1 MHKHPH
7 LFTFN
12 PNFIIR
18 LLHLNVNYNY
28 FAIIFQRIKGTAMG
42 AAFSPVIANIYMST
56 ILNRFRN
63 QPFTD
68 QIRNY
73 ASFQICARMTKDA
86 YMRHR
91 HSPSL
96 CGCRDRLEALAKRP
110 KRSSG
115 IALAAYIMTGSYVIV
130 WGREPR
136 DKTRM
141 R

>member
-1 MHKHPH
+1 MIQMSE
-7 LFTFN
+7 TSMDG
-12 PNFIIR
+12 
-18 LLHLNVNYNY
+18 LLSTGPASELN
-28 FAIIFQRIKGTAMG
+28 I
-42 AAFSPVIANIYMST
+42 
-56 ILNRFRN
+56 
-63 QPFTD
+63 FTD

-96 CGCRDRLEALAKRP
+96 CGCRDRLEALTKRP

-115 IALAAYIMTGSYVIV
+115 IALAAYITTGSYIIV